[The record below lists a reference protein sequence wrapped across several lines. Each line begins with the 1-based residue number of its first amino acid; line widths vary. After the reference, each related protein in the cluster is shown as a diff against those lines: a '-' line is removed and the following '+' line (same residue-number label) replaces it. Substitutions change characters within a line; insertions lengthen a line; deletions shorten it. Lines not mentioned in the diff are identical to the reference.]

1 MLSWIIG
8 IAVIAAV
15 ILFAFGGFAWLHKT
29 GGEKRMIGI
38 LDKMAMK
45 GNADPTNVTKFK

>member
-8 IAVIAAV
+8 IAFIAAI
-15 ILFAFGGFAWLHKT
+15 ILFALGGFAWLRKT

-45 GNADPTNVTKFK
+45 GNVDPTNVTKFN